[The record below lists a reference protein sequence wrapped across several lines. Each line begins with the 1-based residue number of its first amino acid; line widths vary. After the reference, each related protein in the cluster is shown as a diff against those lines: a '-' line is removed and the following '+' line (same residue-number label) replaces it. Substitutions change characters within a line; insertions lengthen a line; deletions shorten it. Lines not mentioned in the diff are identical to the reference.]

1 MEFRERREYSRA
13 KVEWPVNISADQGL
27 IQGTIKNISLGGALI
42 RLEQLPNM
50 DETLELSIEIP
61 EHSYAVFA
69 NAEAIRFDVYA
80 SDETPVSYGLGVRIT
95 DLPEDD
101 FEFLS
106 STALR

>member
-13 KVEWPVNISADQGL
+13 KVEWPVNISAAQSL

-42 RLEQLPNM
+42 HLEQLPNI

-61 EHSYAVFA
+61 EYSYAVFA

-80 SDETPVSYGLGVRIT
+80 RDESPVSYGLGVRIT
-95 DLPEDD
+95 QIPEDD
-101 FEFLS
+101 LEFLS